1 MKNLRN
7 FFRGIELVIF
17 VTAGAIIRDMVPEK
31 WDYVVGLLVG
41 GLIVQTTWNMIHF
54 REKDD
59 LKL

>member
-1 MKNLRN
+1 MKKFRN
-7 FFRGIELVIF
+7 FFRGIELVVF
-17 VTAGAIIRDMVPEK
+17 VTAGAIVRDMTPER

-54 REKDD
+54 REKND

>member
-1 MKNLRN
+1 MKKFRN
-7 FFRGIELVIF
+7 FFRGIELVVF
-17 VTAGAIIRDMVPEK
+17 VTAGAIVRDMVPER